1 MKAAIY
7 LWSLA
12 PVTALAVE
20 ALAAPNEHDSLIA
33 IVLQWGL
40 GAIVGLVAVRMML
53 VLYKDKEQGV
63 REYHGQLLDLT
74 REQISAIKDTKT
86 ALEKVDSALELH
98 NKEFVRFLD
107 VFLAASVV
115 HLNFFASKGP
125 RYTAADGERDRQERI
140 TSDLALAARIDELH
154 NLLAERE

>member
-74 REQISAIKDTKT
+74 REQINAIKDTKT

-107 VFLAASVV
+107 EL
-115 HLNFFASKGP
+115 
-125 RYTAADGERDRQERI
+125 RRI
-140 TSDLALAARIDELH
+140 TR
-154 NLLAERE
+154 